1 MARPL
6 LLSLAW
12 FAAACWPVAGLRAG
26 GFNPLLASSA
36 QTPAPPA
43 AVAFTRPSHRFD
55 PRAARGGAEINSF
68 RQVHTDAGIDPS
80 WLVPP
85 TEPYRVGPGDQ
96 LEIELLEFP
105 ETRQACPVLPD
116 GTVFFHI
123 LDGLKV
129 SGLTLDEIKAAME
142 NGLAVNYRN
151 PRVSII
157 VRAAT
162 NRKVWIMGRCKKPG
176 VYTLDGPTTVLE
188 AISLAGGFDV
198 ARSLGDSEEIV
209 DLPHAFL
216 VREGR
221 FVPINFTKLVR
232 EGDTSQNIYLK
243 NNDSIFLPSAA
254 GARAYVMG
262 AVMDPRVVD
271 FRDQLTLSAAI
282 ANAGGLTPHSYPQH
296 VVIIRDSLTNPRAAV
311 VNFNE
316 IMHGKVTD
324 VVLQAKDIVWV
335 PNSPFTRLD
344 DFYHLIVNT
353 FVRTVAANEG
363 LRAGAPGQQSL
374 GVNIGINSP

>member
-1 MARPL
+1 MARPFL
-6 LLSLAW
+6 LALLW
-12 FAAACWPVAGLRAG
+12 VVTACWPVVGSGASVPGAGPIL
-26 GFNPLLASSA
+26 
-36 QTPAPPA
+36 PPA
-43 AVAFTRPSHRFD
+43 RGVAHRFD
-55 PRAARGGAEINSF
+55 PHAAKGGAEVSAF
-68 RQVHTDAGIDPS
+68 RRVRTDARIDPA

-96 LEIELLEFP
+96 LEVELLEFP
-105 ETRQACPVLPD
+105 ETRQSCPVLPD
-116 GTVFFHI
+116 GTVFFHV
-123 LDGLKV
+123 LDGLQV

-142 NGLAVNYRN
+142 KGLADDYLH
-151 PRVSII
+151 PQVSII

-162 NRKVWIMGRCKKPG
+162 NRKVWVMGRCKRPG
-176 VYTLDGPTTVLE
+176 VYTLDGPMTVLE

-198 ARSLGDSEEIV
+198 ARSLGDTEEIV

-221 FVPINFTKLVR
+221 FMPIDFPKLVR
-232 EGDTSQNIYLK
+232 EGDTSQNVYLK
-243 NNDSIFLPSAA
+243 NNDAIFLPSAS

-262 AVMDPRVVD
+262 AVLTPRVVD

-282 ANAGGLTPHSYPQH
+282 ANAGGLNPHAYPQH

-316 IMHGKVTD
+316 IVHGKASD

-335 PNSPFTRLD
+335 PNSPVTRLND
-344 DFYHLIVNT
+344 YYHLIVNT

-363 LRAGAPGQQSL
+363 LRAGAPVRQSV
-374 GVNIGINSP
+374 GVNVGIGSP

>member
-1 MARPL
+1 MNRPL
-6 LLSLAW
+6 RLLLLW
-12 FAAACWPVAGLRAG
+12 CAALWPLAGLQA
-26 GFNPLLASSA
+26 GFNPLRAASA
-36 QTPAPPA
+36 QTPAPTPQ
-43 AVAFTRPSHRFD
+43 VAFTPSSTHRFD
-55 PRAARGGAEINSF
+55 PRSTKGGTEISTF
-68 RQVHTDAGIDPS
+68 RQVHTDTAIDPS

-85 TEPYRVGPGDQ
+85 REPYRVGPGDE

-105 ETRQACPVLPD
+105 ETRQDCPVLPD

-123 LDGLKV
+123 LDGMKV
-129 SGLTLDEIKAAME
+129 SGLTLDEIAAGME
-142 NGLAVNYRN
+142 QELSTNYRR
-151 PRVSII
+151 PQVSII
-157 VRAAT
+157 MRNAT

-176 VYTLDGPTTVLE
+176 VYTLDGPMTVLE
-188 AISLAGGFDV
+188 AISLAGGFEV

-216 VREGR
+216 LREGR

-262 AVMDPRVVD
+262 AVLTPRVVD
-271 FRDQLTLSAAI
+271 FRDQLTLSAAL
-282 ANAGGLTPHSYPQH
+282 ASAGGLTPHAYPQH

-316 IMHGKVTD
+316 IIHGKTTD
-324 VVLQAKDIVWV
+324 VLLQAKDIVWV

-344 DFYHLIVNT
+344 DYYHLIVNT
-353 FVRTVAANEG
+353 FARTVAANEG
-363 LRAGAPGQQSL
+363 IHAAAPNQQSL